1 MLTVRITRMHRE
13 AQLSKRLGYTNT
25 TIRLASP
32 DMSFAKT
39 AKLDRVDATALR
51 TTDNGLTWKIDTIN
65 VRQTR
70 F

>member
-1 MLTVRITRMHRE
+1 MISE
-13 AQLSKRLGYTNT
+13 YTNT

-39 AKLDRVDATALR
+39 LATDRVDATALR
-51 TTDNGLTWKIDTIN
+51 TTDNGLTWKIETIN